1 MTTQPLNPIDRAVE
15 TAVTDGAQMAHDL
28 SAWALFWQADIVVK
42 LVMLA
47 LVIASIWCWAIIF
60 EKIKTMKLAN
70 RRAKKFEDAFWSGE
84 PLDKLYD
91 RVKNGKDDPMLATFI
106 AGMDEWKIA
115 ANDQKEG
122 NSALQA
128 GLQQR
133 IERAMS
139 VEITR
144 SVDRLEKSMTF
155 LANVGSAAPFIGL
168 FGTVWGI
175 INSFA
180 AIAGTNNT
188 SLAVVAPGIAEAL
201 FATALGLVAA
211 IPAVIAYN
219 KFSNDL
225 NRYTDRLEAF
235 SAEFSAILGRHLA
248 RSQNSGSASMSTTP
262 TRGAA

>member
-1 MTTQPLNPIDRAVE
+1 MTTQPINPIDRAVD
-15 TAVTDGAQMAHDL
+15 TAIVEGAQAAHDL
-28 SAWALFWQADIVVK
+28 SAWGLFWQADIVVK

-47 LVIASIWCWAIIF
+47 LVIASIWCWSVIF
-60 EKIKTMKLAN
+60 EKLKTMKLAN
-70 RRAKKFEDAFWSGE
+70 RRARKFEDAFWSGE
-84 PLDKLYD
+84 ALDKLYE
-91 RVKNGKDDPMLATFI
+91 RVKSGKDDPMLATFI

-139 VEITR
+139 VEIGR
-144 SVDRLEKSMTF
+144 STDKMEKGMTF
-155 LANVGSAAPFIGL
+155 LANVGSSAPFIGL

-175 INSFA
+175 INSFS

-235 SAEFSAILGRHLA
+235 STEFSAILGRHLA
-248 RSQNSGSASMSTTP
+248 KSATTNAP
-262 TRGAA
+262 SFKKDAA